1 MPTVADFND
10 SRGEH
15 LFLQDAY
22 YGGRRWRYPRPS
34 SLSSTS
40 LVTWEKAQDT
50 EGSDV
55 LVERRG
61 KVYTS
66 YLIPFVGES
75 ESTFERRQQMAVY
88 VNVVQPIVDAYC
100 DSVTSKVQRDLGAL
114 DPYLKKLD
122 RKRQSWRELVTEAAR
137 WSATHGVM
145 ATVVDVPPGPPART
159 RAEEQAQGKGI
170 RAILVPPQAWAWLIL
185 DDDGK
190 VQEFAYVDQGGQ
202 YNPDVVATT
211 TELTVWVWNTLG
223 WSKRRAK
230 VPVGAQLPTP
240 AVTMVDGQAVPVSG
254 LAAQR
259 NTFLAAEPITQG
271 LYPPGVS
278 GEVPVVFSFFRPV
291 AFSATPDG
299 VSIVGDAAHCGRQL
313 YQILSWAEDTLRRAG
328 FSFLQMP
335 TKESTSQL
343 GEQQRLRLGP
353 DAALGVPADAG
364 SASWVTHPSEPT
376 VELRAHAMFLV
387 MLAFRSAG
395 LEVAAD
401 QSAQV
406 QSGEALRVRSKDF
419 ESRAAAFAQSMAGY
433 EQEVLQLSARYL
445 GLPLDGWTV
454 TYPQRFVLPDL
465 QEGLDN
471 AIALA
476 ASFGERL
483 GPEGLKACIQQ
494 AVTSALALSDSEL
507 ATVME
512 EVRARIEEMIARAAA
527 APPTPPPPQPGQQS
541 PTPGQPAQQPPQG
554 APDAQQQPAAQGA

>member
-1 MPTVADFND
+1 MPIVADFND

-22 YGGRRWRYPRPS
+22 YGGRRWRNPRPS
-34 SLSSTS
+34 SLSTTS
-40 LVTWEKAQDT
+40 LVTWEKALDKD
-50 EGSDV
+50 GGDV
-55 LVERRG
+55 IVERRG
-61 KVYTS
+61 KGYTS
-66 YLIPFVGES
+66 YLIPFPGES
-75 ESTFERRQQMAVY
+75 ESTFERRQAMAVY

-100 DSVTSKVQRDLGAL
+100 DSVTGKVQRDLGAL
-114 DPYLKKLD
+114 EPYLKGLD
-122 RKRQSWRELVTEAAR
+122 GKRMRWQQLVTEAAR

-145 ATVVDVPPGPPART
+145 ATVVDTPPANPART
-159 RAEEQAQGKGI
+159 RAEEQALGLGI

-202 YNPDVVATT
+202 YNPDVLATT
-211 TELTVWVWNTLG
+211 TELTVWVWSTTG
-223 WSKRRAK
+223 WSKRRAR
-230 VPVGAQLPTP
+230 VPMGAQLASP
-240 AVTMVDGQAVPVSG
+240 AMTSVGGQAVPATG
-254 LAAQR
+254 LAGHR
-259 NTFLAAEPITQG
+259 DVFMAADPLSEG
-271 LYPPGVS
+271 KLPPGVA

-335 TKESTSQL
+335 SKEQTGKL
-343 GEQQRLRLGP
+343 GEQQQLRLGP
-353 DAALGVPADAG
+353 EAALGVPAEAGDAH
-364 SASWVTHPSEPT
+364 WVTHPSEPT

-406 QSGEALRVRSKDF
+406 QSGEALRIRSKDF
-419 ESRAAAFAQSMAGY
+419 ESRAAAFAQSMAAY
-433 EQEVLQLSARYL
+433 EDEVLQLAARYL
-445 GLPLDGWTV
+445 SQPGATWTV
-454 TYPQRFVLPDL
+454 NYPQRFVLPDM

-471 AIALA
+471 AIALMA
-476 ASFGERL
+476 AFGERL

-494 AVTSALALSDSEL
+494 AVSSAMALSDTEL
-507 ATVME
+507 AKVME
-512 EVRARIEEMIARAAA
+512 EVKTRIEEMIARSKAA
-527 APPTPPPPQPGQQS
+527 PPPPQPGQQ
-541 PTPGQPAQQPPQG
+541 PPPGQPGQPPQAAPDAQQPPQ
-554 APDAQQQPAAQGA
+554 AA